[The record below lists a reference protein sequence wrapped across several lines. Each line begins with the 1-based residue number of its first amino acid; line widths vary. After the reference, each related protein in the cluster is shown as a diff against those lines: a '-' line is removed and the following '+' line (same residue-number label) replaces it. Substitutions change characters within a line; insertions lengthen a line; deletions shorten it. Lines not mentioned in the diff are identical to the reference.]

1 MRSFAQLSGALA
13 ATLLLTTGAQ
23 AGIITTE
30 FNTSDGFVTGDTGDI
45 TLTDGAGFEVTFS
58 GGQQQQMFDGPSY
71 NNGPAGFLFINDGP
85 GTAGFDGG
93 NPTTGPATGDG
104 INDDIGSIL
113 FNVGASSV
121 SFFAA
126 NRANGASSTVN
137 VFSLDGS
144 LLTSAPIP
152 NGATA
157 DNLFTFTADVLGA
170 EIGRIEIDLAGPA
183 ANPPYV
189 VAIDSFSATA
199 AVPEPGMLSL
209 FGLLALMGLA
219 GRRRLIQ
226 AQAA

>member
-1 MRSFAQLSGALA
+1 MGSFAKLSGALA
-13 ATLLLTTGAQ
+13 ATVLLTTGAQ

-30 FNTSDGFVTGDTGDI
+30 FDTSDGFVTGDTGDV

-71 NNGPAGFLFINDGP
+71 NNGPAADLFINDGP
-85 GTAGFDGG
+85 GDAGFDGA
-93 NPTTGPATGDG
+93 NPNTGPATGDG
-104 INDDIGSIL
+104 INDDIGNIL

-137 VFSLDGS
+137 VFGLDGA

-152 NGATA
+152 NGAA
-157 DNLFTFTADVLGA
+157 GDNLFTFTADDLGA
-170 EIGRIEIDLAGPA
+170 GIGRIEFDLAGPA

-189 VAIDSFSATA
+189 VAVDSFTVQA
-199 AVPEPGMLSL
+199 PEPGMLSL
-209 FGLLALMGLA
+209 FGAFALVGLVA
-219 GRRRLIQ
+219 RRRRVS
-226 AQAA
+226 QAA